1 MPTLAEIASLV
12 GVPLDDASR
21 ARLPIRG
28 VATLADACEDDI
40 SFVDSDAYVKD
51 LGATRAAA
59 VLVRRRVKLPPDL
72 RPVALVV
79 DDADLALSKLLEL
92 FAPPAQQ
99 LPPGVDPTARVGP
112 GATLGAGAAVAPFAV
127 IGARS
132 RVGARCA
139 IHSGAHVGE
148 DVVIGDDC
156 VIWPNAVIR
165 ERVTIGRRVIIH
177 ANAVIGADGFG
188 YRWDGQRHAKVPHI
202 GTVVIED
209 DVEIGACA
217 CVDRAKIG
225 TTRVG
230 RGTKIDNLVQVAHN
244 CAIGPHCILA
254 GLAGL
259 AGSVTLGENVVLG
272 GGCAVADHLT
282 VGAGTMAAGRSAIA
296 TDIEPNARISG
307 MPALPHRQTLREQA
321 GLRRLPEMV
330 AQVRKLED
338 EIEALKRQL
347 SDDGRRRV

>member
-1 MPTLAEIASLV
+1 MPTLADIASLV
-12 GVPLDDASR
+12 GAPLADASR
-21 ARLPIRG
+21 GRAPIRG
-28 VATLADACEDDI
+28 VATLLDAADDHI
-40 SFVDSDAYVKD
+40 SFVDSDAYLKD
-51 LGATRAAA
+51 LGVTRAAA
-59 VLVRRRVKLPPDL
+59 VLVRRRVKLPADV

-79 DDADLALSKLLEL
+79 DDADLALCKLLDL
-92 FAPPAQQ
+92 FAPPAQP
-99 LPPGVDPTARVGP
+99 LPAGVDPAARVGP
-112 GATLGAGAAVAPFAV
+112 GVTLGAGVAIAPFAV
-127 IGARS
+127 IGARA
-132 RVGARCA
+132 RVGDRCA
-139 IHSGAHVGE
+139 IHGGAHVGE

-156 VIWPNAVIR
+156 VIWPNAVVR
-165 ERVTIGRRVIIH
+165 ERVTIGHRVIIH

-188 YRWDGQRHAKVPHI
+188 YRWDGERHAKVPHI

-225 TTRVG
+225 VTRVG

-330 AQVRKLED
+330 AQMRKLEG
-338 EIEALKRQL
+338 EIEVLKRQL
-347 SDDGRRRV
+347 LDRAAR